1 MVQVD
6 VSRHEL
12 EVAIG
17 REHDEAV
24 PDTQLGEE
32 RIDRPDLDAAAA
44 AGAAELG
51 GLDVVGPVGHEQWQR
66 CEAVDDGLASRG
78 PAEAL
83 QQFLEHE
90 PRREERLTIQNGL
103 A

>member
-32 RIDRPDLDAAAA
+32 RIDRPDLTPRRQQVLRSSAASTWSVRSGTSSGSDAKRSTMASRA
-44 AGAAELG
+44 
-51 GLDVVGPVGHEQWQR
+51 VGPRKPCSSSWSTSPV
-66 CEAVDDGLASRG
+66 V
-78 PAEAL
+78 
-83 QQFLEHE
+83 
-90 PRREERLTIQNGL
+90 
-103 A
+103 